1 MTAALLVDL
10 DGTLYHPWPVR
21 AAMAAELA
29 LAGGATR
36 LLIRRFRQEH
46 EVLRRTLREPVA
58 NPFRLQLEAV
68 ARATGRDLA
77 EVEAEVDEWMF
88 RRPLRWLRRW
98 RREAL
103 VAELTAFRDRGGRVA
118 VVSDYPARA
127 KLQALDVG
135 HLAEVVVACGEPGG
149 PGRLKPW
156 PDGFLAAADRLG
168 VEPTSCL
175 VVGDRAD
182 ADGLAARRAGMA
194 FRRVG

>member
-10 DGTLYHPWPVR
+10 DGTLYHPWPVK

-29 LAGGATR
+29 LAGGAAR
-36 LLIRRFRQEH
+36 HLIRRFRHEH
-46 EVLRRTLREPVA
+46 ETLRQTLREPVA
-58 NPFRLQLEAV
+58 DPFRLQLEAT

-77 EVEAEVDEWMF
+77 EIQAVVDEWMF

-98 RREAL
+98 RREAV
-103 VAELTAFRDRGGRVA
+103 VAELHAFRDRGGRVA
-118 VVSDYPARA
+118 VVSDYPARV
-127 KLQALDVG
+127 KLQAL
-135 HLAEVVVACGEPGG
+135 EVTALVDAVVACGEPGG

-168 VEPTSCL
+168 VEPTAC
-175 VVGDRAD
+175 VVLGDRPD

-194 FRRVG
+194 YRRIR